1 MLFNG
6 SNLLNSRRPRYCI
19 TANVLLPFTSP
30 YWQVIPTYPWG
41 HEFRFLFRFRRNYTS
56 GISGSGNVPES
67 RFRTPLAKRTSRWM
81 VYFKSCMLHYYFLS
95 ISLIPGLHVQR
106 CYVLSQEMKAE
117 SILHIHACVC
127 FYPLFT
133 SITKH
138 SEVHIILL
146 SLNCNHNIRRR
157 CPIQPAMP
165 SWRVSL
171 CCVIVKHKSLGSLMG
186 LFIGCAAACR
196 CEKECSE
203 ELKNLLPCSTANS
216 WLPRNAH

>member
-1 MLFNG
+1 
-6 SNLLNSRRPRYCI
+6 
-19 TANVLLPFTSP
+19 
-30 YWQVIPTYPWG
+30 
-41 HEFRFLFRFRRNYTS
+41 
-56 GISGSGNVPES
+56 
-67 RFRTPLAKRTSRWM
+67 M
-81 VYFKSCMLHYYFLS
+81 VYFKSYVLHYYFLS
-95 ISLIPGLHVQR
+95 NTSASGQKLDKKISRTQWRTWFSLIPGLHVQR

-117 SILHIHACVC
+117 SILHIHARVC

-171 CCVIVKHKSLGSLMG
+171 YCVIVKQKRSGSLIG
-186 LFIGCAAACR
+186 LFIGCAAAWG
-196 CEKECSE
+196 CEKEWSE